1 MAPMSN
7 VYDRAKSNTSDMP
20 ASTVA
25 DMRLGERMEWAGRQR
40 LGDRWAAEL
49 STLTGIDRRTISA
62 IKTGRS
68 DNPRPETF
76 LAIADALGI
85 EPKWLATGSGR
96 TWKQSAL
103 TDEEQQWL
111 EVRENLTHEQ
121 RTMLRRFLDAL
132 GGNGHSGNTGASG

>member
-1 MAPMSN
+1 
-7 VYDRAKSNTSDMP
+7 
-20 ASTVA
+20 
-25 DMRLGERMEWAGRQR
+25 MEWAGRQR
-40 LGDRWAAEL
+40 FGDRWAAEL
-49 STLTGIDRRTISA
+49 SSVTGIDRRTISA

-111 EVRENLTHEQ
+111 AVRETLTRDQ
-121 RTMLRRFLDAL
+121 QTMLRRFLDAM
-132 GGNGHSGNTGASG
+132 GGDGDSGSTGATG